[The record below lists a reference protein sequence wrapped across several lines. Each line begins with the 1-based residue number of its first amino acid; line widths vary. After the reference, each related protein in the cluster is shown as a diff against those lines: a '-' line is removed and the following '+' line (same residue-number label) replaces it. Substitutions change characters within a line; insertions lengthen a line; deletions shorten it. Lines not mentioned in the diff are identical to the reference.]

1 MGLCVLPLSGNG
13 DVTEGL
19 VVAEI
24 LEGGDH
30 VGLEIVPAEAKLL
43 GISRSHLVRRNTWI
57 TFVCNIIM

>member
-19 VVAEI
+19 VGAEV

-30 VGLEIVPAEAKLL
+30 VGLEIIPAEQNCWASPEAILSGEILGSLL
-43 GISRSHLVRRNTWI
+43 SAIL
-57 TFVCNIIM
+57 